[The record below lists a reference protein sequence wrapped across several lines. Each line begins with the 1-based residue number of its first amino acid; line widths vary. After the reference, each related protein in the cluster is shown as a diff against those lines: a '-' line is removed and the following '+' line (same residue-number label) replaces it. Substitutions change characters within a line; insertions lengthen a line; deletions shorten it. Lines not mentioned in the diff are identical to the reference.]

1 MNSHDFK
8 IEEPKRQEQYRRYES
23 YYRQIGFNIAYYRK
37 IRGLTQMDLAEK
49 VDLSRTHISNIEAPN
64 MRTSLS
70 LESLFDIAQA
80 LRVAPRDLLDF
91 RDGERPR
98 FLPVALPVASRL

>member
-8 IEEPKRQEQYRRYES
+8 IEEPKRQEQYRRCES

-91 RDGERPR
+91 RDESARD
-98 FLPVALPVASRL
+98 FCQ